1 MTAAVSFGRVAA
13 QGDIMIIK
21 LDEMPDVSSMKEV
34 QPEGDNLIVTHSETG
49 HHHVLEREV
58 AKMYESTDLE
68 AFLVLHDEGTL
79 RHLRD
84 NHTHDSLNLPAG
96 SYRVIRAREYTPEG
110 YRRVQ
115 D

>member
-1 MTAAVSFGRVAA
+1 MTARTFNRVSA

-21 LDEMPDVSSMKEV
+21 LDVAPDVTGLTEV
-34 QPEGDNLIVTHSETG
+34 QPEGENLIVTHSETG
-49 HHHVLEREV
+49 HHHVLERDV

-84 NHTHDSLNLPAG
+84 NHTHESLKLPAG
-96 SYRVIRAREYTPEG
+96 SYKVIRAREYTPEG